1 MKNKPVIVRSPAA
14 MTRWS
19 AGLKGTLGF
28 VPTLG
33 SLHEGHASLI
43 QKARRENDV
52 VVVSVFVN
60 PLQFTLEG
68 FKKYPRHLA
77 ADAKLA
83 GKAGASAIFAPSA
96 NQMYPDG
103 FQSQIILPPLFA
115 ALQRQNI
122 EWHYRGVLQVVMKLF
137 QIVLPDRVYFGLKDP
152 HQLALI
158 ERMTA
163 DFNLPVE
170 IRRCPTVREC
180 DGLARSSRNALLTQ
194 EERAAAPV
202 IHRALNAA
210 QTVLRGGETP
220 ARAMRVLKKTLAVEP
235 LARLEYAE
243 IVDPAT
249 FLPLRRGAR
258 EALVYAAVWIGEKRL
273 ADNLRFRLK

>member
-1 MKNKPVIVRSPAA
+1 

-33 SLHEGHASLI
+33 ALHEGHESLI
-43 QKARRENDV
+43 KRARRENDV
-52 VVVSVFVN
+52 VAVSVFVN
-60 PLQFTLEG
+60 PLQFTPEG
-68 FKKYPRHLA
+68 FKKYPRNLA
-77 ADAKLA
+77 ADAKTVGA
-83 GKAGASAIFAPSA
+83 AGAAVIFAPSA
-96 NQMYPDG
+96 ERMYPAG
-103 FQSQIILPPLFA
+103 FQSQIILPPLFG
-115 ALQRQNI
+115 ALKRQKL
-122 EWHYRGVLQVVMKLF
+122 EWHYRGVLQVVLKLI

-158 ERMTA
+158 ERMAA

-170 IRRCPTVREC
+170 IRRCPTVRERN
-180 DGLARSSRNALLTQ
+180 GLARSSRNTLLTA

-202 IHRALNAA
+202 IYQALRAA
-210 QTVLRGGETP
+210 QKALRGGETP
-220 ARAMRVLKKTLAVEP
+220 ARAMRALERTLVAEP

-249 FLPLRRGAR
+249 FASLRRGAR
-258 EALVYAAVWIGEKRL
+258 EALVYAAVWLGEKRL
-273 ADNLRFRLK
+273 ADNIRFRLK